1 MLLQRRVPGAVVARL
16 DDGEMVQLPEAQLPR
31 FVADVEGAGAGPRWV
46 WDDTTRW
53 YPQLLAAGVR
63 VQRCTDLR
71 LVHRVLRRAPGVDQ
85 GLFAG
90 PETTAWDELQPLSGG
105 GASRAEEAPEG
116 LFDLQ
121 PRALL
126 LDVDAEHDR
135 QQAALAAASPP
146 GRLRL
151 LTAAESAGALVAAE
165 MTHAG
170 LPWRADAHEALL
182 AAELG
187 PQPPAGQPPAV
198 LAALLA
204 DARAALG
211 APSLNPDSPAD
222 LLRALRR
229 VGLEPPDTR
238 SGTLSQLAHP
248 AVPLLLEHRRLSR
261 LHAANGWR
269 WLTEWVRDGRFRPDH
284 LPGGVVS
291 GRWAAQGG
299 GALSVPA
306 VLRPAVVADDGWR
319 LVIADVAQLEP
330 RVLAAV
336 SGDVDLAR
344 AAAGG
349 DLYQGLVDSGA
360 VATRADA
367 KLAVLGAMYGATA
380 GSGGRMVEHLARR
393 YPRAVEHLELA
404 AAAGE
409 RGEVV
414 STWLGRGSPRPDGSW
429 TQQAPD
435 VPATD
440 QELRERRSWGRFT
453 RNFVVQGSAAEWAAS
468 WVALLREELWRL
480 GDSGPVEQPVERRP
494 HLVLF
499 LHDEV
504 LVHTPAELADEV
516 AAAVRAAAERAG
528 RLLYG
533 EFPITF
539 PLDVHV
545 GRTWADADDDGSC
558 ARAPAEVS
566 ALTPAAVARAP
577 RRTPP
582 R

>member
-1 MLLQRRVPGAVVARL
+1 MTGPQQVLLQRRGGGVVVRADGRDVQVPEEELADLVRRL
-16 DDGEMVQLPEAQLPR
+16 EA
-31 FVADVEGAGAGPRWV
+31 EGAGPRWV

-53 YPQLLAAGVR
+53 YPALLAAGVR
-63 VQRCTDLR
+63 VRRCTDLR
-71 LVHRVLRRAPGVDQ
+71 LVHRVLRRSTAVDRE
-85 GLFAG
+85 LLAG
-90 PETTAWDELQPLSGG
+90 PDTAAWDELAPVSASSGAPG
-105 GASRAEEAPEG
+105 GAAPEG
-116 LFDLQ
+116 LFEMAA
-121 PRALL
+121 PAGS
-126 LDVDAEHDR
+126 LDAAAELAR
-135 QQAALAAASPP
+135 QEAAVAASPLR
-146 GRLRL
+146 GRLQL
-151 LTAAESAGALVAAE
+151 LAAAESAAGLVAAE

-170 LPWRADAHEALL
+170 LPWRADVHDRLL
-182 AAELG
+182 VDELG
-187 PQPPAGQPPAV
+187 PQPPAGEQPRV
-198 LAALLA
+198 LVHLLDQARSAL
-204 DARAALG
+204 DA
-211 APSLNPDSPAD
+211 PTLNPDSPAD

-229 VGLEPPDTR
+229 VRLEPPDTR
-238 SGTLSQLAHP
+238 SGTLQQLDHP
-248 AVPLLLEHRRLSR
+248 AVVPLLEHRRLSR

-269 WLTEWVRDGRFRPDH
+269 WLREWVRDGRYRPDH

-319 LVIADVAQLEP
+319 LVVADVAQLEP

-336 SGDVDLAR
+336 SADADLAR

-349 DLYQGLVDSGA
+349 DLYQGVVDSGA

-380 GSGGRMVEHLARR
+380 GSGGRMVDHLARR

-409 RGEVV
+409 RGEAV
-414 STWLGRGSPRPDGSW
+414 STWLGRGSPVPTGSW

-435 VPATD
+435 QPASD
-440 QELRERRSWGRFT
+440 ADLRERRSWGRFT
-453 RNFVVQGSAAEWAAS
+453 RNFVVQGSAAEWASS

-480 GDSGPVEQPVERRP
+480 GSGRVAERP

-504 LVHTPAELADEV
+504 LVHTPAALADDV
-516 AAAVRAAAERAG
+516 ALAVRGAAERAG

-533 EFPITF
+533 DFPITF

-545 GRTWADADDDGSC
+545 GRAWSDAGGH
-558 ARAPAEVS
+558 
-566 ALTPAAVARAP
+566 
-577 RRTPP
+577 
-582 R
+582 

>member
-1 MLLQRRVPGAVVARL
+1 MTGPREVLLQRRGPDEVLARV
-16 DDGEMVQLPEAQLPR
+16 DGERVRLREPDLAAFAAGL
-31 FVADVEGAGAGPRWV
+31 EGSGQGPRWV

-53 YPQLLAAGVR
+53 YPALLSAGVR

-71 LVHRVLRRAPGVDQ
+71 LVHRVLRRSPAVDQ
-85 GLFAG
+85 QRLGVA
-90 PETTAWDELQPLSGG
+90 ETAAWDELAPLSSTAAPAGAAGG
-105 GASRAEEAPEG
+105 APEG
-116 LFDLQ
+116 LFNLHVHVT
-121 PRALL
+121 AL
-126 LDVDAEHDR
+126 DAAAEHAA
-135 QQAALAAASPP
+135 QQAAVAASPLR
-146 GRLRL
+146 GRLQL
-151 LTAAESAGALVAAE
+151 LVAAESAAALVAAE

-170 LPWRADAHEALL
+170 LPWRTDVHEALL
-182 AAELG
+182 ARELG
-187 PQPPAGQPPAV
+187 PRPPAGEQPAV
-198 LAALLA
+198 LAALLGR
-204 DARAALG
+204 AREALAAP
-211 APSLNPDSPAD
+211 ALNPDSPAD

-229 VGLEPPDTR
+229 VGLQPPDTR
-238 SGTLSQLAHP
+238 SGTLSQLDHP
-248 AVPLLLEHRRLSR
+248 AVAPLLEHRRLSR

-269 WLTEWVRDGRFRPDH
+269 WLREWVHEGRYRPDH

-319 LVIADVAQLEP
+319 LVVADVAQLEP

-336 SGDVDLAR
+336 SGDLDLAR

-349 DLYQGLVDSGA
+349 DLYQGVVDSGA

-380 GSGGRMVEHLARR
+380 GGGGRMVEHLARR
-393 YPRAVEHLELA
+393 YPRAVEHLEVA

-414 STWLGRGSPRPDGSW
+414 STWLGRGSPRPAGSW
-429 TQQAPD
+429 TEQAPD
-435 VPATD
+435 VPVNEAD
-440 QELRERRSWGRFT
+440 LRERRSWGRFT
-453 RNFVVQGSAAEWAAS
+453 RNFVVQGSAAEWATS
-468 WVALLREELWRL
+468 WVALLREELWAL
-480 GDSGPVEQPVERRP
+480 GGRAGGAGRVERRP

-504 LVHTPAELADEV
+504 LVHTPAELADDV
-516 AAAVRAAAERAG
+516 VVAVRTAAERAG

-533 EFPITF
+533 EFPLAF

-545 GRTWADADDDGSC
+545 GRSWADADAGG
-558 ARAPAEVS
+558 
-566 ALTPAAVARAP
+566 
-577 RRTPP
+577 
-582 R
+582 

>member
-1 MLLQRRVPGAVVARL
+1 MLLQRRGPDAVVAL
-16 DDGEMVQLPEAQLPR
+16 VDGAPEHLQEADLSR
-31 FVADVEGAGAGPRWV
+31 FVARLEAAGAGPRWV

-53 YPQLLAAGVR
+53 YPALLAAGLRVR
-63 VQRCTDLR
+63 RCLDLR
-71 LVHRVLRRAPGVDQ
+71 LVHRLLRRSPLVDQ
-85 GLFAG
+85 GLLTG
-90 PETTAWDELQPLSGG
+90 PETAAWDELVPRSATSAAAGSAGG
-105 GASRAEEAPEG
+105 GAEG
-116 LFDLQ
+116 LFDLHVHVA
-121 PRALL
+121 AL
-126 LDVDAEHDR
+126 DAAAEHAA
-135 QQAALAAASPP
+135 QQAALAASLQR
-146 GRLRL
+146 GRLQL
-151 LTAAESAGALVAAE
+151 LVAAESAAALVAAE

-170 LPWRADAHEALL
+170 LPWRADVHEALL

-187 PQPPAGQPPAV
+187 PRPPAGEPPAV

-204 DARAALG
+204 RAREALG

-238 SGTLSQLAHP
+238 SGTLSQLDHP
-248 AVPLLLEHRRLSR
+248 AVAPLLEHRRLSR

-269 WLTEWVRDGRFRPDH
+269 WLREWVHDGRYRPDH

-306 VLRPAVVADDGWR
+306 VLRPAVAADEGWR
-319 LVIADVAQLEP
+319 LVVADVAQLEP

-349 DLYQGLVDSGA
+349 DLYQGVVDSGA
-360 VATRADA
+360 VATRSDA

-414 STWLGRGSPRPDGSW
+414 STWLGRGSPRPGGAW

-435 VPATD
+435 VPVSEAD
-440 QELRERRSWGRFT
+440 LRERRSWGRFT

-468 WVALLREELWRL
+468 WIALLREELWRI
-480 GDSGPVEQPVERRP
+480 GGAGRVEQRP

-504 LVHTPAELADEV
+504 LVHTPAALAEEV
-516 AAAVRAAAERAG
+516 ADAVRGAAERAG

-533 EFPITF
+533 EFPIAF

-545 GRTWADADDDGSC
+545 GSSWADADDDADAG
-558 ARAPAEVS
+558 APA
-566 ALTPAAVARAP
+566 
-577 RRTPP
+577 
-582 R
+582 

>member
-1 MLLQRRVPGAVVARL
+1 VTGPREVLLQRRGPDDVTARV
-16 DDGEMVQLPEAQLPR
+16 DGERVAVREEDLPAFAGRLEA
-31 FVADVEGAGAGPRWV
+31 AGAGPRWV

-53 YPQLLAAGVR
+53 YPALLAAGVR
-63 VQRCTDLR
+63 VRRCTDLR
-71 LVHRVLRRAPGVDQ
+71 LVHRVLRRSPSVDQ
-85 GLFAG
+85 ELLAG
-90 PETTAWDELQPLSGG
+90 PQTAAWDELVPLSATTAAAGSAGG
-105 GASRAEEAPEG
+105 GSEG
-116 LFDLQ
+116 LFDLHVHV
-121 PRALL
+121 AS
-126 LDVDAEHDR
+126 LDAGAEHTA
-135 QQAALAAASPP
+135 QQRALAASPQG
-146 GRLRL
+146 GRLQL
-151 LTAAESAGALVAAE
+151 LVAAESAAGLVAAE

-170 LPWRADAHEALL
+170 LPWRADVHEALL
-182 AAELG
+182 ARELG
-187 PQPPAGQPPAV
+187 PRPPAGEQPAA
-198 LAALLA
+198 LAALLGR
-204 DARAALG
+204 ARDALG

-229 VGLEPPDTR
+229 AGLEPPDTR
-238 SGTLSQLAHP
+238 SGTLSQLEHP

-269 WLTEWVRDGRFRPDH
+269 WLREWVHDGRFRPDH

-319 LVIADVAQLEP
+319 LVVADVAQLEP

-349 DLYQGLVDSGA
+349 DLYQGVVDSGA
-360 VATRADA
+360 VATRSDA

-393 YPRAVEHLELA
+393 YPRAVEHLEAA

-414 STWLGRGSPRPDGSW
+414 STWLGRGSPRPRGSW
-429 TQQAPD
+429 TEQAPD
-435 VPATD
+435 VPASD
-440 QELRERRSWGRFT
+440 ADLRERRSWGRFT

-468 WVALLREELWRL
+468 WVALLREELWRT
-480 GDSGPVEQPVERRP
+480 GGSGRVEQRP

-504 LVHTPAELADEV
+504 LVHTPAALAEEV
-516 AAAVRAAAERAG
+516 AGAVRGAAERAG

-545 GRTWADADDDGSC
+545 GRSWADADDG
-558 ARAPAEVS
+558 
-566 ALTPAAVARAP
+566 
-577 RRTPP
+577 
-582 R
+582 

>member
-1 MLLQRRVPGAVVARL
+1 MSGPRQVLLQRLAPDVVVAQL
-16 DDGEMVQLPEAQLPR
+16 GDDGDRGEVVQLREDQLPA
-31 FVADVEGAGAGPRWV
+31 FVSGLEGTGAGSGPRWV

-53 YPQLLAAGVR
+53 YPVLLAAGVR
-63 VQRCTDLR
+63 VRRCTDLR
-71 LVHRVLRRAPGVDQ
+71 LVHRVLRRSPVVDQ
-85 GLFAG
+85 ALLTG
-90 PETTAWDELQPLSGG
+90 PDTAAWDEAQPLLLSGTALG
-105 GASRAEEAPEG
+105 GSAPAPEG
-116 LFDLQ
+116 LFELH
-121 PRALL
+121 PPAGL
-126 LDVDAEHDR
+126 LDAAAELAR
-135 QQAALAAASPP
+135 QEAALAASPAR
-146 GRLRL
+146 GHLQL
-151 LTAAESAGALVAAE
+151 LAAAESAAALAAAE

-170 LPWRADAHEALL
+170 LPWRADVHDRLLVAH
-182 AAELG
+182 LG
-187 PQPPAGQPPAV
+187 PQPAAGEAPAA
-198 LAALLA
+198 LAAALA
-204 DARAALG
+204 RTRQALD

-222 LLRALRR
+222 LQRALRR
-229 VGLEPPDTR
+229 VGLELPDTR
-238 SGTLSQLAHP
+238 SGTLSQVEHP
-248 AVPLLLEHRRLSR
+248 AVAPLLEHRRLSR

-269 WLTEWVRDGRFRPDH
+269 WLREWVREGRYRPDH

-319 LVIADVAQLEP
+319 LVVADVAQLEP

-349 DLYQGLVDSGA
+349 DLYQGVVDSGA
-360 VATRADA
+360 VATRSDA

-393 YPRAVEHLELA
+393 YPRAVEHLETA

-414 STWLGRGSPRPDGSW
+414 RTWLGRGSPRPSGSW

-440 QELRERRSWGRFT
+440 AELRERRSWGRFT
-453 RNFVVQGSAAEWAAS
+453 RNFVVQGSAAEWASS

-480 GDSGPVEQPVERRP
+480 GGAGAGRVEQRP

-504 LVHTPAELADEV
+504 LVHTPAALADEV
-516 AAAVRAAAERAG
+516 VGAVRTAAERAG

-533 EFPITF
+533 GFPITF

-545 GRTWADADDDGSC
+545 CRSWADADDG
-558 ARAPAEVS
+558 
-566 ALTPAAVARAP
+566 
-577 RRTPP
+577 
-582 R
+582 

>member
-1 MLLQRRVPGAVVARL
+1 MLLQRRGPDEVLAVVDGEAVALGEGELAAFVARL
-16 DDGEMVQLPEAQLPR
+16 EAT
-31 FVADVEGAGAGPRWV
+31 GAGPRWV

-53 YPQLLAAGVR
+53 YPSLLAAGVR
-63 VQRCTDLR
+63 VRRCLDLR

-85 GLFAG
+85 DVLA
-90 PETTAWDELQPLSGG
+90 TAATAAWDELAPLSATAATAGSAGG
-105 GASRAEEAPEG
+105 GAEG
-116 LFDLQ
+116 LFDLHVHVT
-121 PRALL
+121 AL
-126 LDVDAEHDR
+126 DAAAEHAA
-135 QQAALAAASPP
+135 QQAALAAVAGEQR
-146 GRLRL
+146 GRLQL
-151 LTAAESAGALVAAE
+151 LLAAESAGALVAAE

-170 LPWRADAHEALL
+170 LPWRADVHEALL
-182 AAELG
+182 ARELG
-187 PQPPAGQPPAV
+187 PRPPAGEPPAV

-204 DARAALG
+204 RAREALG

-229 VGLEPPDTR
+229 VGLVPPDTR
-238 SGTLSQLAHP
+238 SGTLSQLDHL
-248 AVPLLLEHRRLSR
+248 AVVPLLEHRKLSR

-269 WLTEWVRDGRFRPDH
+269 WLREWVHDGRYRPDH

-306 VLRPAVVADDGWR
+306 VLRPAVVADEGWR
-319 LVIADVAQLEP
+319 LVVADVAQLEP

-336 SGDVDLAR
+336 SGDADLAR

-349 DLYQGLVDSGA
+349 DLYQGVVDSGA
-360 VATRADA
+360 VATRSDA

-414 STWLGRGSPRPDGSW
+414 STWLGRGSPRPRGSW

-435 VPATD
+435 VPASEAD
-440 QELRERRSWGRFT
+440 LRERRSWGRFT

-468 WVALLREELWRL
+468 WIALLREELWRL
-480 GDSGPVEQPVERRP
+480 GADGPVEQRP

-504 LVHTPAELADEV
+504 LVHTPAALADDV
-516 AAAVRAAAERAG
+516 VAAVRGAAERAG
-528 RLLYG
+528 WLLYG
-533 EFPITF
+533 EFPLTF

-545 GRTWADADDDGSC
+545 GRSWADADGG
-558 ARAPAEVS
+558 
-566 ALTPAAVARAP
+566 
-577 RRTPP
+577 
-582 R
+582 

>member
-1 MLLQRRVPGAVVARL
+1 VLLQRRSGGVVARV
-16 DDGEMVQLPEAQLPR
+16 DGRDREVRDADLAGLVRRLEA
-31 FVADVEGAGAGPRWV
+31 DGAGPRWV

-53 YPQLLAAGVR
+53 YPALLAAGVR
-63 VQRCTDLR
+63 VRRCTDLR
-71 LVHRVLRRAPGVDQ
+71 LVHRVLRRSTAVDQ
-85 GLFAG
+85 QLLAG
-90 PETTAWDELQPLSGG
+90 PDTAAWDELVPLSATTTAQGS
-105 GASRAEEAPEG
+105 AAPEG
-116 LFDLQ
+116 LF
-121 PRALL
+121 
-126 LDVDAEHDR
+126 E
-135 QQAALAAASPP
+135 LAAPAGSLDAAAELARQEAAVVASPLR
-146 GRLRL
+146 GRLQL
-151 LTAAESAGALVAAE
+151 LAAAESAAGLVAAE

-170 LPWRADAHEALL
+170 LPWRADVHDRLL
-182 AAELG
+182 VDELG
-187 PQPPAGQPPAV
+187 PQPSAGEPPAA
-198 LAALLA
+198 LAAALA
-204 DARAALG
+204 RVRQALD

-222 LLRALRR
+222 LQRALRR
-229 VGLEPPDTR
+229 AGLELPDTR
-238 SGTLSQLAHP
+238 SGTLQQVDHP
-248 AVPLLLEHRRLSR
+248 AVVPLLEHRRLSR

-269 WLTEWVRDGRFRPDH
+269 WLREWVHDGRYRPDH

-319 LVIADVAQLEP
+319 LVVADVAQLEP

-336 SGDVDLAR
+336 SADADLAR

-349 DLYQGLVDSGA
+349 DLYQGVVDSGA

-409 RGEVV
+409 RGEAV
-414 STWLGRGSPRPDGSW
+414 STWLGRGSPVPTGSW

-435 VPATD
+435 QPASD
-440 QELRERRSWGRFT
+440 ADVRERRSWGRFT
-453 RNFVVQGSAAEWAAS
+453 RNFVVQGSAAEWASS
-468 WVALLREELWRL
+468 WVALLREELWNL
-480 GDSGPVEQPVERRP
+480 GRGPLADRP

-504 LVHTPAELADEV
+504 LVHTPADLADDV
-516 AAAVRAAAERAG
+516 ALAVRGAAERAG

-533 EFPITF
+533 DFPVTF

-545 GRTWADADDDGSC
+545 CTAWSDAG
-558 ARAPAEVS
+558 
-566 ALTPAAVARAP
+566 
-577 RRTPP
+577 
-582 R
+582 